1 MLASPR
7 YFEKFPKFNNYVS
20 ITSLK
25 KLTSIFFALLVLF
38 NALGFYGLLVGL
50 QYKKGLDL
58 VQRLDNEQ
66 YKETETVTFRFP
78 LALPYHIDKKVF
90 ERVDG
95 EIEHQGEFYRLVK
108 QKLERDT
115 LYIVCIKDNDSK
127 RIRHALTDYVK
138 TFTDKP
144 TNAKQNAKFLSGFIK
159 EFLPTSISITSASSG
174 WNHAVALST
183 DNLIDANGLSL
194 SVISPPPQ
202 R

>member
-1 MLASPR
+1 
-7 YFEKFPKFNNYVS
+7 
-20 ITSLK
+20 LK
-25 KLTSIFFALLVLF
+25 KLTAIFFALLVLF

-50 QYKKGLDL
+50 QYKTRLDM

-66 YKETETVTFRFP
+66 YKATETVTFRFP

-95 EIEHQGEFYRLVK
+95 EIEHHGEFYRLVK

-127 RIRHALTDYVK
+127 RIHHALTDYVK

-144 TNAKQNAKFLSGFIK
+144 INAKQNAKFLGGFMK
-159 EFLPTSISITSASSG
+159 EFLPSSISISTSSTG
-174 WNHAVALST
+174 WDHAVTFSMGNHNDFNT
-183 DNLIDANGLSL
+183 LSL
-194 SVISPPPQ
+194 AVVSPPPQ